1 MPVATKYDINK
12 NNSDTANANDRNS
25 KSILSHDQFILG
37 VRYIK
42 GQDCQ
47 KNEHE
52 ALRLLKLAAAQNN
65 AHALKSIGDMYQ
77 LGGAAVAKNHN
88 EAYRHYQLA
97 SAVDP
102 DNACAIYALGFC
114 FVNSIGVEVDLEEGL
129 KKYR

>member
-52 ALRLLKLAAAQNN
+52 ALRLLKLAAAQ
-65 AHALKSIGDMYQ
+65 K
-77 LGGAAVAKNHN
+77 LGSAAVAKNHN

-102 DNACAIYALGFC
+102 NNACAIYALGFC
-114 FVNSIGVEVDLEEGL
+114 FVNGIGVEVDLEEGL
-129 KKYR
+129 KKYRWASSKGDPCAQY